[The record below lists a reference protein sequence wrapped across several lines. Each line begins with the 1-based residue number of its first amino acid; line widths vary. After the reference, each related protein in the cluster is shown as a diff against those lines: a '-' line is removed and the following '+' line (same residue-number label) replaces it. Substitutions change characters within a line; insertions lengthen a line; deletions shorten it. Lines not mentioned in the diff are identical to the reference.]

1 MITLYRNG
9 DTLDRLFG
17 DNWFTDPW
25 TYPLSS
31 SRRHKETFV
40 NVKDGVASFTREVP
54 GIPKDKIAITW
65 KDDVLSVS
73 GKTETR
79 SIDFKVSMPN
89 IDTKTLKA
97 ECVDGILTVSA
108 KLIQEEKAKAI
119 TVNIE

>member
-1 MITLYRNG
+1 MLTLYRNG

-25 TYPLSS
+25 IYPLSS
-31 SRRHKETFV
+31 SRLRKEIFV
-40 NVKDGVASFTREVP
+40 NVKDGVASFTHEVP
-54 GIPKDKIAITW
+54 GIPKEQIAITW

-79 SIDFKVSMPN
+79 SIEFEVSMPD

-97 ECVDGILTVSA
+97 ECVNGILTVSA
-108 KLIQEEKAKAI
+108 KLLQEEEEKII
-119 TVNIE
+119 TVKIE

>member
-1 MITLYRNG
+1 MITLYRNA
-9 DTLDRLFG
+9 DTLDRLFS
-17 DNWFTDPW
+17 DNWLTDPW
-25 TYPLSS
+25 AWPS

-65 KDDVLSVS
+65 KDNILSVS

-79 SIDFKVSMPN
+79 SIEFKVSMPDIN
-89 IDTKTLKA
+89 TKTLKA

-108 KLIQEEKAKAI
+108 KLLQPEEEKMI
-119 TVNIE
+119 TVKVE